1 MATTSL
7 AWEGAW
13 VAALD
18 DMEMAVREAEELL
31 ADAHRPAPAPAA
43 PWTPPEGLGPLPATL
58 EERARALLARQ
69 LTVAEQLAA
78 AMVRGRRQRRALATL
93 APTRLHPPVYVDV
106 DG

>member
-1 MATTSL
+1 MTATSV

-18 DMEMAVREAEELL
+18 DMEIAVREAEALL
-31 ADAHRPAPAPAA
+31 TDAHRPAPVVAA

-58 EERARALLARQ
+58 EERARALLERQ
-69 LTVAEQLAA
+69 LTVAHALSV
-78 AMVRGRRQRRALATL
+78 AMASGRRHRRALASLTP
-93 APTRLHPPVYVDV
+93 ASAHPPVYVDL